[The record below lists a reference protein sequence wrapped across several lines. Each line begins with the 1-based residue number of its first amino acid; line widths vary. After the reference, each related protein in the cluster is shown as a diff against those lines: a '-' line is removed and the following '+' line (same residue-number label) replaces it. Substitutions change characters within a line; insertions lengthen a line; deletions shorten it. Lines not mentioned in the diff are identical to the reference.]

1 MRKMVIPY
9 SQFLPGT
16 KILAEHFNTNF
27 DEVEYVFNEMQGDYT
42 EYKKF
47 IQENY
52 MTADNI
58 DLAYDTTFVP
68 GEKIDNEV
76 LGGFVFTDYE
86 TCYAFDDEAVTYQFE
101 LADNYQFSNPISVQE
116 NLVTPQAFCEA
127 LPAGQYFFRVTCR
140 NESGYTQTAMAEY
153 EAEDETTYYGVI
165 CFYINADGTIVRG

>member
-9 SQFLPGT
+9 SHFLPGT

-76 LGGFVFTDYE
+76 LDGFVFTDYE
-86 TCYAFDDEAVTYQFE
+86 TGYAFDDEIMSILDDTPHEQVLGE
-101 LADNYQFSNPISVQE
+101 LVAKSIRASFI
-116 NLVTPQAFCEA
+116 T
-127 LPAGQYFFRVTCR
+127 
-140 NESGYTQTAMAEY
+140 
-153 EAEDETTYYGVI
+153 DEEI
-165 CFYINADGTIVRG
+165 QDIVRGDV

>member
-86 TCYAFDDEAVTYQFE
+86 TGYAFDDEIMSILDDTPHEQALGE
-101 LADNYQFSNPISVQE
+101 LVANSIRASFI
-116 NLVTPQAFCEA
+116 T
-127 LPAGQYFFRVTCR
+127 
-140 NESGYTQTAMAEY
+140 
-153 EAEDETTYYGVI
+153 DEEI
-165 CFYINADGTIVRG
+165 RDIVRGDV

>member
-1 MRKMVIPY
+1 MRRMVIPY
-9 SQFLPGT
+9 SHFLPGT

-86 TCYAFDDEAVTYQFE
+86 TGYAFDDEIMSILDDTPHEQVLGE
-101 LADNYQFSNPISVQE
+101 LVAKSIRASFI
-116 NLVTPQAFCEA
+116 T
-127 LPAGQYFFRVTCR
+127 
-140 NESGYTQTAMAEY
+140 
-153 EAEDETTYYGVI
+153 DEEI
-165 CFYINADGTIVRG
+165 QDIVGSDV

>member
-9 SQFLPGT
+9 SHFLPGT

-86 TCYAFDDEAVTYQFE
+86 TGYAFDDEIMSILDDTPHEQVLGE
-101 LADNYQFSNPISVQE
+101 LVAKSIRASFI
-116 NLVTPQAFCEA
+116 T
-127 LPAGQYFFRVTCR
+127 
-140 NESGYTQTAMAEY
+140 
-153 EAEDETTYYGVI
+153 DEEI
-165 CFYINADGTIVRG
+165 QDIVGSDV

>member
-9 SQFLPGT
+9 SEFLPGT

-86 TCYAFDDEAVTYQFE
+86 TGYAFDDEIMSILDDTPHEQVLGE
-101 LADNYQFSNPISVQE
+101 LVAKSIRASFI
-116 NLVTPQAFCEA
+116 T
-127 LPAGQYFFRVTCR
+127 
-140 NESGYTQTAMAEY
+140 
-153 EAEDETTYYGVI
+153 DEEI
-165 CFYINADGTIVRG
+165 QDIVGSDV